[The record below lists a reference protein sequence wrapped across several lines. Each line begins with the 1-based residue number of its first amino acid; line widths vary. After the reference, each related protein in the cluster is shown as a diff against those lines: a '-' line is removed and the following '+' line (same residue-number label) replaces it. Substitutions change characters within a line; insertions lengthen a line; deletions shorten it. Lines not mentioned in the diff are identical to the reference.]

1 MSDEL
6 YTIEDIDGYANSVRD
21 GVAKSFSENYS
32 ENLDDFIS
40 IDQVKNLI
48 KKNNLG
54 TDENGNYIIN
64 EEIFENLFNELRDWM
79 YGIALSKLAAKGLV
93 ECAWDN
99 NQNEMVFWLSDKK
112 NTTINNKPS

>member
-1 MSDEL
+1 MSNEF
-6 YTIEDIDGYANSVRD
+6 YTIENLDGYASTVRE
-21 GVAKSFSENYS
+21 GVARSFSEDYQ
-32 ENLDDFIS
+32 ENLDEFIS
-40 IDQVKNLI
+40 INQIKNLI

-99 NQNEMVFWLSDKK
+99 DQNEMVFWLSDKK
-112 NTTINNKPS
+112 NTPIDNKPS